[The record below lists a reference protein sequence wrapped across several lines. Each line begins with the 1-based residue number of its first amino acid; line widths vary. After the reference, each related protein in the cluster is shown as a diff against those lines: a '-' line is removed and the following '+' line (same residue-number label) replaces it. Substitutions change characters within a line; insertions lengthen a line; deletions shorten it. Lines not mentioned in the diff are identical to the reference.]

1 MSDSLSNGRA
11 FRTLNILDDYNREA
25 LWIEVDT
32 SIPAER
38 VIRVLEV
45 LLLWRGTPR
54 QIRMDN
60 GPELISQ
67 QLAEWAQEHHI
78 ELAHIQPGKP
88 AQNAYIERFNRTF
101 RQEVLD
107 AYLFDD
113 LQEVRAITED
123 WLRQYNII
131 RPHQALQ
138 GLTPYQ
144 YAIQHA

>member
-38 VIRVLEV
+38 VIRVLDM
-45 LLLWRGTPR
+45 LLLWRGIPH

-67 QLAEWAQEHHI
+67 RLAEWAQEHHV

-101 RQEVLD
+101 REEVLD
-107 AYLFDD
+107 AYL
-113 LQEVRAITED
+113 
-123 WLRQYNII
+123 
-131 RPHQALQ
+131 
-138 GLTPYQ
+138 
-144 YAIQHA
+144 